1 MPCYGTDQAMVTGE
15 ATSHP
20 WQGSTLNQLE
30 LESSAKN
37 DGPFER
43 QTFTFAKVFKD
54 SRVGDAGVMLDIQQ
68 VGVALRVRFEPTT
81 EHRHAGRHSERWGRL
96 RFLAQRGML
105 LTAAGT
111 RQKTAIMRKSV
122 CNSPFVSSIDLAY
135 SMLLRAVL

>member
-1 MPCYGTDQAMVTGE
+1 MPCYGADQAMVTGE

-20 WQGSTLNQLE
+20 RQGSTLNQLE

-81 EHRHAGRHSERWGRL
+81 ERRHAES
-96 RFLAQRGML
+96 GMQ
-105 LTAAGT
+105 AGT
-111 RQKTAIMRKSV
+111 RSDGGGSGS
-122 CNSPFVSSIDLAY
+122 SP
-135 SMLLRAVL
+135 REECC